1 MVVSPFPPSTATPGD
16 GRIVATLTPS
26 GEPGLAVVSYQYPL
40 KLIAPQ
46 TGAGLGTLGAAGDAS
61 SNGDSTRRRSALVFL
76 LSYGGG
82 LVAGDQVNLA
92 IEVQRGARLSLVT
105 QGTTKVF
112 KATGEGRDAPV
123 TVPTRQNL
131 TMTVAPGAGL
141 CLLPDPVQPFAE
153 SLYEQVQVVRLD
165 ETMETTGSSSSSSSS
180 SGTAPRQLPSLCL
193 LDWVTQ
199 GRAARGENWS
209 FTSWKGRNEVWIETT
224 GFAGAGAGTGVGD
237 GKDTDRGSPRR
248 RSRLLV
254 RDAVMLAAGY
264 LDGGPALSDTALRD
278 SLQGLA
284 VFGTLILR
292 GPLVDALGQFFMHE
306 FDALPRLGGRDFR
319 DTDDKDAP
327 ALASAEAGPGTTL
340 SLAAW
345 RAERLRLEHMHGV
358 LWSAAAVRGCVVVK
372 FGARSVEGGRL
383 WIGAM
388 LQREGSVATAF
399 GEEAL
404 MCVR

>member
-1 MVVSPFPPSTATPGD
+1 MTGSRMVISPFPPSTATPGD
-16 GRIVATLTPS
+16 GRIVACLTPN

-40 KLIAPQ
+40 KLIAPP
-46 TGAGLGTLGAAGDAS
+46 TGAGLGTLGRAAAGQSDEAK
-61 SNGDSTRRRSALVFL
+61 DDVARRKSALVFL

-82 LVAGDQVNLA
+82 LVAGDQVSLT
-92 IEVQRGARLSLVT
+92 IEVQRDARLSLVT

-112 KATGEGRDAPV
+112 KTTGDGRKAPV

-131 TMTVAPGAGL
+131 TMKVAPGAGL

-165 ETMETTGSSSSSSSS
+165 EKDRGK
-180 SGTAPRQLPSLCL
+180 LPSLCL

-209 FTSWKGRNEVWIETT
+209 FTSWKGRNEVWIET
-224 GFAGAGAGTGVGD
+224 GGD
-237 GKDTDRGSPRR
+237 NDVPRR
-248 RSRLLV
+248 NRLLV
-254 RDAVMLAAGY
+254 RDSVMLAAGY
-264 LDGGPALSDTALRD
+264 LDDTALPETVLRE

-292 GPLVDALGQFFMHE
+292 GPMVDALGQFFMSE

-319 DTDDKDAP
+319 DKN
-327 ALASAEAGPGTTL
+327 EADVPKTAVAGTEL
-340 SLAAW
+340 SLEAW
-345 RAERLRLEHMHGV
+345 QAERLRLERMHGV

-388 LQREGSVATAF
+388 LQREGSVAAAF
-399 GEEAL
+399 GDESL

>member
-1 MVVSPFPPSTATPGD
+1 MVDSPFPPSTATPGD
-16 GRIVATLTPS
+16 GRIVAALTPN

-46 TGAGLGTLGAAGDAS
+46 TGAGLGTLNGGGQD
-61 SNGDSTRRRSALVFL
+61 GDSTRRKSALVFL

-112 KATGEGRDAPV
+112 KATGDGREAPV

-153 SLYEQVQVVRLD
+153 SLYEQLQVVRLD
-165 ETMETTGSSSSSSSS
+165 EKVGGGNGD
-180 SGTAPRQLPSLCL
+180 GTLPSLCL

-209 FTSWKGRNEVWIETT
+209 FTSWKGRNEVWIET
-224 GFAGAGAGTGVGD
+224 GGSGGGGGD
-237 GKDTDRGSPRR
+237 DDDNIMPPRN
-248 RSRLLV
+248 RLLV
-254 RDAVMLAAGY
+254 RDAVMLAGGY
-264 LDGGPALSDTALRD
+264 LDGVVFPETVLRD

-292 GPLVDALGQFFMHE
+292 GPLVDALGLFFMCE

-319 DTDDKDAP
+319 DAKDMVVPIP
-327 ALASAEAGPGTTL
+327 AAAAASATATDTFL
-340 SLAAW
+340 SLEAW
-345 RAERLRLEHMHGV
+345 RAERLRLEQMHGV

-372 FGARSVEGGRL
+372 FGARSIEGGRL

-388 LQREGSVATAF
+388 LQREGSVAAAF
-399 GEEAL
+399 GDEAL

>member
-1 MVVSPFPPSTATPGD
+1 MVISPFPPSAATPGD
-16 GRIVATLTPS
+16 GRIVACLTPN

-40 KLIAPQ
+40 KLIAPP
-46 TGAGLGTLGAAGDAS
+46 TAAGLGTLGRAAAGEVEERK
-61 SNGDSTRRRSALVFL
+61 GDDVTRRRSALVFL

-92 IEVQRGARLSLVT
+92 IEVQRNARLSLVT

-112 KATGEGRDAPV
+112 KATGDGRAAPV

-131 TMTVAPGAGL
+131 TMAVAAGAGL

-153 SLYEQVQVVRLD
+153 SLYEQVQIVRLD
-165 ETMETTGSSSSSSSS
+165 EKGRGS
-180 SGTAPRQLPSLCL
+180 LPSLCL

-199 GRAARGENWS
+199 GRAARAENWS
-209 FTSWKGRNEVWIETT
+209 FTSWKGRNEVWIET
-224 GFAGAGAGTGVGD
+224 GGDNGTP
-237 GKDTDRGSPRR
+237 PRN
-248 RSRLLV
+248 RLLV
-254 RDAVMLAAGY
+254 RDSVMLAAGY
-264 LDGGPALSDTALRD
+264 LDGGSLSETVLCD

-284 VFGTLILR
+284 VYGTLLLR
-292 GPLVDALGQFFMHE
+292 GPMVDALGRFFMSE

-319 DTDDKDAP
+319 DANDADDANNADVSIP
-327 ALASAEAGPGTTL
+327 AAIGTPL
-340 SLAAW
+340 SLKAW
-345 RAERLRLEHMHGV
+345 QAERLRLERMHGV

-388 LQREGSVATAF
+388 LQREGSVAAAF
-399 GEEAL
+399 GDEAL

>member
-16 GRIVATLTPS
+16 GRIVACLTPN

-40 KLIAPQ
+40 KLIAPP
-46 TGAGLGTLGAAGDAS
+46 TGAGLGTLGRAAVERPTELKD
-61 SNGDSTRRRSALVFL
+61 DVTRRKSALVFL

-82 LVAGDQVNLA
+82 LVAGDQVNLT
-92 IEVQRGARLSLVT
+92 IEVQRDARLSLVT

-112 KATGEGRDAPV
+112 KMTGDGRKAPV

-131 TMTVAPGAGL
+131 TMAVAPGAGL

-153 SLYEQVQVVRLD
+153 SMYEQVQVVRLD
-165 ETMETTGSSSSSSSS
+165 EKDWGK
-180 SGTAPRQLPSLCL
+180 LPSLCL

-209 FTSWKGRNEVWIETT
+209 FTSWKGRNEVWIETGGDY
-224 GFAGAGAGTGVGD
+224 GFPT
-237 GKDTDRGSPRR
+237 RN
-248 RSRLLV
+248 RLLV
-254 RDAVMLAAGY
+254 RDSVMLAAGY
-264 LDGGPALSDTALRD
+264 LDDTPFPETVLRE

-292 GPLVDALGQFFMHE
+292 GPVVDALGQFFMSE

-319 DTDDKDAP
+319 DKN
-327 ALASAEAGPGTTL
+327 EADIPKTAADGTAL
-340 SLAAW
+340 SLEAW
-345 RAERLRLEHMHGV
+345 QAERLRLERMHGV

-388 LQREGSVATAF
+388 LQREGSVAAAF
-399 GEEAL
+399 GDESL

>member
-1 MVVSPFPPSTATPGD
+1 MVNSPFPPSTATPGD
-16 GRIVATLTPS
+16 GRIVAALTPN

-46 TGAGLGTLGAAGDAS
+46 TGAGVGTLGGGEQDDA
-61 SNGDSTRRRSALVFL
+61 TRRKSALVFL

-82 LVAGDQVNLA
+82 LVAGDQVNLT
-92 IEVQRGARLSLVT
+92 IDVHRGARLSLVT

-112 KATGEGRDAPV
+112 KATGDGREAPV
-123 TVPTRQNL
+123 KVPTRQNL
-131 TMTVAPGAGL
+131 IMTVAPGAGL

-165 ETMETTGSSSSSSSS
+165 EKDSI
-180 SGTAPRQLPSLCL
+180 AAPSLCL

-199 GRAARGENWS
+199 GRAANGENWS
-209 FTSWKGRNEVWIETT
+209 FTSWKGRNEVWIET
-224 GFAGAGAGTGVGD
+224 GGGGD
-237 GKDTDRGSPRR
+237 GDIPPRK
-248 RSRLLV
+248 RLLV
-254 RDAVMLAAGY
+254 RDAVMLAPGY
-264 LDGGPALSDTALRD
+264 LDNAFFNETVLRD

-292 GPLVDALGQFFMHE
+292 GPMVDALGQFFMSE
-306 FDALPRLGGRDFR
+306 FDGLPRLGGRDFR
-319 DTDDKDAP
+319 DKKETNPPLSITTDMM
-327 ALASAEAGPGTTL
+327 L
-340 SLAAW
+340 SLEAW
-345 RAERLRLEHMHGV
+345 RTERLRLELMHGV

-372 FGARSVEGGRL
+372 FGARSIEGGRL

-388 LQREGSVATAF
+388 LQREGSVAAAF
-399 GEEAL
+399 GDEAL

>member
-1 MVVSPFPPSTATPGD
+1 MISPFPPSTATPGD
-16 GRIVATLTPS
+16 GRIVAAVTPN
-26 GEPGLAVVSYQYPL
+26 GEPGLSVVSYQYPL
-40 KLIAPQ
+40 KLIAPT
-46 TGAGLGTLGAAGDAS
+46 TGAGLGTLGRAATTVADDK
-61 SNGDSTRRRSALVFL
+61 NDSDPTRRKSALVFL

-92 IEVQRGARLSLVT
+92 IEVQADARLSLVT

-112 KATGEGRDAPV
+112 KATGDGRAAPV
-123 TVPTRQNL
+123 AVPTRQNL

-153 SLYEQVQVVRLD
+153 SVYEQVQVVRLD
-165 ETMETTGSSSSSSSS
+165 ERGVVNKN
-180 SGTAPRQLPSLCL
+180 APSLCL

-199 GRAARGENWS
+199 GRGARGENWS
-209 FTSWKGRNEVWIETT
+209 FTSWKGRNEVWLETGDVGSETT
-224 GFAGAGAGTGVGD
+224 AQPIPH
-237 GKDTDRGSPRR
+237 RN
-248 RSRLLV
+248 RLLV
-254 RDAVMLAAGY
+254 RDAVMLAPGY
-264 LDGGPALSDTALRD
+264 LDSGVASLPTSTETALRD

-292 GPLVDALGQFFMHE
+292 GPLVDAAGVFFLEE
-306 FDALPRLGGRDFR
+306 FAALPRLGGRDFR
-319 DTDDKDAP
+319 DVDISVPTADT
-327 ALASAEAGPGTTL
+327 ASL
-340 SLAAW
+340 DAW
-345 RAERLRLEHMHGV
+345 RAERLRLEVAQGV

-388 LQREGSVATAF
+388 LQREGSVAAVF